1 MNGGK
6 RWAAWLVVAAGVTVG
21 VCCCTSQQGA
31 TTPGVSV
38 AAGRPARM
46 RPDYA
51 NTVVP
56 PNIAPLNFAV
66 EEPGCRY
73 QVRIWADRGDT
84 IQISSDVPGIIIPVG
99 PWHQLLRQNRG
110 SDLRVSIHTRGEQGR
125 WLAYSPVSIA
135 VAEEDIDSYI
145 AYRLMRPQYNF
156 YRELGV
162 YQRDLRTYDESVVL
176 HGRSYEN
183 GCVNCHSFQD
193 RDPQHMM
200 LGVRSPIYGNAT
212 LIVIGGAV
220 AALGRAIGH
229 TAWHPSGR
237 VAAFSAFDPR
247 QFFHAA
253 RAETRDIIEFDSM
266 LGYYSF
272 DSRSVRTNPAI
283 AEKGRLETHPTWSP
297 DGRYLYF
304 VSAPK
309 LWPDKSKFPPERYA
323 EVRYDLKRIGYDV
336 EADQWGEVETVLSA
350 EQTGKSILTPRIS
363 PDGRYLLFVMCDY
376 GCDAIDRPNSD
387 LSLLDLQTGR
397 YENLACNSE
406 FAESWHAWSSNGR
419 WIVFSSKRPTG
430 IFTRLYFSYIDAS
443 GSAHKPF
450 VLPQEDPAFYDS
462 FTRLYN
468 VPEYITGPV
477 RVSKRALLNA
487 IRSPDKIKV
496 DAITSATP

>member
-1 MNGGK
+1 M
-6 RWAAWLVVAAGVTVG
+6 
-21 VCCCTSQQGA
+21 
-31 TTPGVSV
+31 PV
-38 AAGRPARM
+38 AAGRPARL

-51 NTVVP
+51 NTVIP
-56 PNIAPLNFAV
+56 PNIASLNFVV
-66 EEPGCRY
+66 EEPGSRY

-84 IQISSDVPGIIIPVG
+84 IEIDSAVPEIIIPVA
-99 PWHQLLRQNRG
+99 PWHQLLRENRG
-110 SDLRVSIHTRGEQGR
+110 TDLRVAIRARREHGT
-125 WLAYSPVSIA
+125 WLAYDAVTIA
-135 VAEEDIDSYI
+135 VAEEDIDSHI

-156 YRELGV
+156 FRDLGV
-162 YQRDLRTYDESVVL
+162 YQRDLQTYDESVVL
-176 HGRSYEN
+176 HGRSYEH
-183 GCVNCHSFQD
+183 GCVNCHAFLNG
-193 RDPQHMM
+193 DPQHML

-212 LIVIGGAV
+212 LVVNGGEV
-220 AALGRAIGH
+220 GGLGRAIGH

-237 VAAFSAFDPR
+237 VAAFSAYDVR

-253 RAETRDIIEFDSM
+253 RVETRDVIEFDSL

-272 DSRSVRTNPAI
+272 DSHSVKTNPVI
-283 AEKGRLETHPTWSP
+283 ADKGQLETHPTWSP

-309 LWPDKSKFPPERYA
+309 LWSDKGRFPPERFA
-323 EVRYDLKRIGYDV
+323 EVKYDLKRISYDV
-336 EADQWGEVETVLSA
+336 QIDQWGELENVLSA

-363 PDGRYLLFVMCDY
+363 PDGRFLLFVMCDY
-376 GCDAIDRPNSD
+376 GCFAPYRPNSD
-387 LSLLDLQTGR
+387 LYLLDMQTGR

-450 VLPQEDPAFYDS
+450 VLPQEDPRFYDS
-462 FTRLYN
+462 FMRLYN
-468 VPEYITGPV
+468 VPEFITGPI
-477 RVSKRALLNA
+477 RVSNRALVSA
-487 IRSPDKIKV
+487 VRSPAKIKV